1 MSHPYRQK
9 ASGQNGMGN
18 GTVASSPSSTAHQY
32 YKSEPTPYP
41 LSDIAHASDSTS
53 DVSFKSSNSHPHHY
67 HSLAGSSSNVA
78 STSSSS
84 NHAPS
89 TVSNGYPPVSQ
100 NPQTASNGYFL
111 ASQVYPKGLDETT
124 SLSNRLAT
132 TSLSSP
138 RFTANDGPSL
148 QHYNGKSSS
157 LSPSHD
163 PSVPYPVDEP
173 SSMSQNRYS
182 AISPPSIPVSADSS
196 VTNLNLGQ
204 NQQNQDL
211 YSRPEHNVSVASSM
225 PGQLAR
231 YSHARSLSSSSSFFH
246 DQDSHNLVNDCLG
259 ENSAHL
265 MPRIKT
271 MEMYRKNAKKST
283 DPAVLFQY
291 AQYMLQTAL
300 MVDENSPISSGGSTP
315 KKPSGSSLSIDT
327 DSTKRS
333 HRKSKSSNSFDMSQA
348 SSAELKRSLLKEA
361 HHYLKRLSDKGYVD
375 AQYLLGDAYSSG
387 AFGKVDN
394 KEAFSL
400 FLAAAK
406 HGHTESA
413 FRTAHCYEDGLGTG
427 HDARKGIDFLK
438 MAASKNH
445 PAAMY
450 KLGVYCFYGRMGVS
464 QNVDTKKAGIK
475 WLERAANVA
484 TELTAAAP
492 YELGKIYYEG
502 FLDILI
508 ADKMYALKLFSD
520 AAALGHVEAAAI
532 LGHHYEIGEVV
543 DADAQL
549 SINYY
554 TNAAVAG
561 HPKSMLS
568 ICAWY
573 LVGSEPFLPKDEDE
587 AFEWAKRA
595 AAAGLAKAQFALANF
610 YDKGIGCEKNLK
622 EAQEWYTKAAE
633 NGETKALS
641 RISNKDVAARAAKLA
656 KKNRKRTSSG
666 TSSPGSA
673 PQEKDCVIV

>member
-9 ASGQNGMGN
+9 ASGQNG
-18 GTVASSPSSTAHQY
+18 SPAP
-32 YKSEPTPYP
+32 EPTPYP
-41 LSDIAHASDSTS
+41 LSELANATDSTL
-53 DVSFKSSNSHPHHY
+53 DLSFKSSNSNHY
-67 HSLAGSSSNVA
+67 SSFASQPQPSMSGLGSGPGS
-78 STSSSS
+78 
-84 NHAPS
+84 
-89 TVSNGYPPVSQ
+89 G
-100 NPQTASNGYFL
+100 L
-111 ASQVYPKGLDETT
+111 ASMTYPQNYKGLDEST
-124 SLSNRLAT
+124 SLLNRLAT
-132 TSLSSP
+132 TSLLSP
-138 RFTANDGPSL
+138 RFNAT
-148 QHYNGKSSS
+148 
-157 LSPSHD
+157 D
-163 PSVPYPVDEP
+163 PGRPTLDVPYPVDEP
-173 SSMSQNRYS
+173 PLMPHNRYS
-182 AISPPSIPVSADSS
+182 AISPPLVPASADSS
-196 VTNLNLGQ
+196 MTNLNLNQ
-204 NQQNQDL
+204 NTSQTSDPPQDL
-211 YSRPEHNVSVASSM
+211 YMRPEHNLSVAGSM

-231 YSHARSLSSSSSFFH
+231 FSHARSLSLSLSFFH
-246 DQDSHNLVNDCLG
+246 EQDSHNLVNDYLG
-259 ENSAHL
+259 ENLASL

-300 MVDENSPISSGGSTP
+300 MVETSSPQSSGGSTP
-315 KKPSGSSLSIDT
+315 QKKTGSSLSIDS
-327 DSTKRS
+327 DSKKG
-333 HRKSKSSNSFDMSQA
+333 HRKLKLSNSFDMTDK
-348 SSAELKRSLLKEA
+348 SSFELKRSLLKEA
-361 HHYLKRLSDKGYVD
+361 LHYLKRLADKGYVD

-387 AFGKVDN
+387 AFGKIDN
-394 KEAFSL
+394 REAFNL

-427 HDARKGIDFLK
+427 HDSRKGMEFLK
-438 MAASKNH
+438 IAASKNH

-464 QNVDTKKAGIK
+464 QDVSAKKIGIK
-475 WLERAANVA
+475 WLERACNVA

-502 FLDILI
+502 FLDIVI

-532 LGHHYEIGEVV
+532 LGHHYEVGEVV

-561 HPKSMLS
+561 HPQSMLS

-573 LVGSEPFLPKDEDE
+573 LVGLEPFLPKDEDE

-595 AAAGLAKAQFALANF
+595 AMANLAKAQFALANF
-610 YDKGIGCEKNLK
+610 YEKGIGCEKNIK
-622 EAQEWYTKAAE
+622 EAQQWYTKAAE
-633 NGETKALS
+633 NGEIKALA
-641 RISNKDVAARAAKLA
+641 RITNKDDAARAAKLA
-656 KKNRKRTSSG
+656 KKNKKGSLLG
-666 TSSPGSA
+666 TA
-673 PQEKDCVIV
+673 LQEKDCVIV

>member
-9 ASGQNGMGN
+9 ASGQNG
-18 GTVASSPSSTAHQY
+18 SPTAD
-32 YKSEPTPYP
+32 PTPYP
-41 LSDIAHASDSTS
+41 LSDIGNATDSTL
-53 DVSFKSSNSHPHHY
+53 DLSFKSSNSHQY
-67 HSLAGSSSNVA
+67 SSLAGYPQ
-78 STSSSS
+78 
-84 NHAPS
+84 PS
-89 TVSNGYPPVSQ
+89 MSGLGSGPGS
-100 NPQTASNGYFL
+100 GL
-111 ASQVYPKGLDETT
+111 ASMSYPQKYPGLDETT
-124 SLSNRLAT
+124 SLLNRLAT
-132 TSLSSP
+132 TSLLSP
-138 RFTANDGPSL
+138 RFNATEAPPQARVALDA
-148 QHYNGKSSS
+148 
-157 LSPSHD
+157 
-163 PSVPYPVDEP
+163 PYPVDEP
-173 SSMSQNRYS
+173 SLLQNRYS
-182 AISPPSIPVSADSS
+182 AISPPLVPASADSP
-196 VTNLNLGQ
+196 VTNLNLNN
-204 NQQNQDL
+204 NQSQDL
-211 YSRPEHNVSVASSM
+211 YLRPEHNFSVASSM

-231 YSHARSLSSSSSFFH
+231 FSHARSLSLSLSFFQ

-259 ENSAHL
+259 ENLASL

-300 MVDENSPISSGGSTP
+300 MVDANSPDSSGGSTP
-315 KKPSGSSLSIDT
+315 KKKTGSSLSIDA
-327 DSTKRS
+327 DLKKG
-333 HRKSKSSNSFDMSQA
+333 HRKLKLSNSFDLADA
-348 SSAELKRSLLKEA
+348 SSLELKKSLLKEA
-361 HHYLKRLSDKGYVD
+361 HHYLKRLADKGYVD

-394 KEAFSL
+394 KEAFGL

-427 HDARKGIDFLK
+427 HDSRKGMDFLK

-464 QNVDTKKAGIK
+464 QDVATKKAGIK
-475 WLERAANVA
+475 WLERASNVA

-502 FLDILI
+502 FIDIVI

-532 LGHHYEIGEVV
+532 LGHHYEIGEIVE
-543 DADAQL
+543 ADAQL

-561 HPKSMLS
+561 HPQSMLS

-573 LVGSEPFLPKDEDE
+573 LVGLEPYLPKDEDE

-595 AAAGLAKAQFALANF
+595 ATAGLAKAQFALANF

-622 EAQEWYTKAAE
+622 EAQLWYVKAAE
-633 NGETKALS
+633 NGEIKALA
-641 RISNKDVAARAAKLA
+641 RITNKDEAARAAKLA
-656 KKNRKRTSSG
+656 KKNKKR
-666 TSSPGSA
+666 SPLNAA